1 MPVLLILILGTVMII
16 FWDTVKENVEV
27 IGTLATSLA
36 FFATAWAAYE
46 ARHSAKAAM
55 KATQL
60 TADSLLEMKKASF
73 KEWYGIL
80 LEQHN
85 KLLEDVN
92 KTLRDDSELNVKLS
106 MNILKGIYYHATK
119 KPVYIKYINHI
130 ILILTYLDK
139 DFYLPSSADN
149 EKRAYI
155 EQLRN
160 SISPKVS
167 LLISIFGLNVD
178 NNKTYD
184 AKKLY
189 NLLNK
194 FNFFENELFFEEAIS
209 KVHYLDSYVAEIF
222 NKEYLRA
229 VEFHVDEMVR
239 GRAPSGV
246 KVSHSYKR

>member
-1 MPVLLILILGTVMII
+1 MII
-16 FWDTVKENVEV
+16 FWDAVKENVEV

-36 FFATAWAAYE
+36 FLATAWAAYE

-55 KATQL
+55 EATRL
-60 TADSLLEMKKASF
+60 TAASLLEMKKASF

-92 KTLRDDSELNVKLS
+92 KTLLDDSQYNVKLGI
-106 MNILKGIYYHATK
+106 NTIKGIYYHTTK
-119 KPVYIKYINHI
+119 KPTYIKYVNHI
-130 ILILTYLDK
+130 ILMLNYLDK

-149 EKRAYI
+149 EKRSYI

-160 SISPKVS
+160 NITPKVS
-167 LLISIFGLNVD
+167 LLIAIFGLNVD

-189 NLLNK
+189 SHLNK
-194 FNFFENELFFEEAIS
+194 YNFFEHEFFLKMPYRKFIT
-209 KVHYLDSYVAEIF
+209 
-222 NKEYLRA
+222 
-229 VEFHVDEMVR
+229 
-239 GRAPSGV
+239 
-246 KVSHSYKR
+246 